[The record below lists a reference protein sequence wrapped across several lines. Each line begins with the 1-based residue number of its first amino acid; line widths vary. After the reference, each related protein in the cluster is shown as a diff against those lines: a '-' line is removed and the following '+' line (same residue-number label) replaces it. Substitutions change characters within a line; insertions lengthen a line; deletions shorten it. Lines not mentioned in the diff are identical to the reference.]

1 MTLIGVLVA
10 TLILT
15 SGALAVAGLM
25 AQTEKNSGLSQEK
38 FVAANLA
45 REGLEL
51 VQAYRD
57 HNWFVTPAVPW
68 ALGIC
73 DDRSRQAYRFII
85 EPDEGSPYGIAI
97 TPVNTPRSEQA
108 SLYLT
113 STDDRW
119 THRLGPEA
127 TKTAY
132 KRDIVANCTR
142 QNNPA
147 ISEDPAYIVVTAE
160 VSWESRGR
168 VRTVKVNERLFN
180 WLPGTGGLVNGG
192 GPASCPNADP
202 VVFALLDVN
211 PVDGVITRAEAE
223 PVILERQTAFN
234 TCTVAGNEEAVIN
247 CLAGYAHYDVDG
259 NGLFRGIDILPLVN
273 TLTLCAP

>member
-1 MTLIGVLVA
+1 MATSTRNSGMTLIGVLVA

-57 HNWFVTPAVPW
+57 HNWFATPAVPW

-73 DDRSRQAYRFII
+73 DERSRQDYRFTI
-85 EPDEGSPYGIAI
+85 EPDAGSSYGILI
-97 TPVNTPRSEQA
+97 EPVTTSRSEES
-108 SLYLT
+108 SLYVT
-113 STDDRW
+113 ADNEW
-119 THRLGPEA
+119 THQSGGAE
-127 TKTAY
+127 KTAY
-132 KRDIVANCTR
+132 KRDMVVDCNR

-147 ISEDPAYIVVTAE
+147 ISDDPAYIVVTAE

-168 VRTVKVNERLFN
+168 NRTVKVYERLFN
-180 WLPGTGGLVNGG
+180 WLPGTGGRVNGG
-192 GPASCPNADP
+192 GPASC
-202 VVFALLDVN
+202 
-211 PVDGVITRAEAE
+211 
-223 PVILERQTAFN
+223 
-234 TCTVAGNEEAVIN
+234 
-247 CLAGYAHYDVDG
+247 
-259 NGLFRGIDILPLVN
+259 
-273 TLTLCAP
+273 